1 VPPLTDFLIDLG
13 NDPQLLK
20 QYTRNRDNLLR
31 RKELDRNDAFKDGA
45 TVGDMRQAV
54 VAEGGDPGSIANWIL
69 VAKVPND

>member
-31 RKELDRNDAFKDGA
+31 RKGLDRNDAFKDGA
-45 TVGDMRQAV
+45 TVDDMRQAV
-54 VAEGGDPGSIANWIL
+54 VTEGGDPGSIDNWIL